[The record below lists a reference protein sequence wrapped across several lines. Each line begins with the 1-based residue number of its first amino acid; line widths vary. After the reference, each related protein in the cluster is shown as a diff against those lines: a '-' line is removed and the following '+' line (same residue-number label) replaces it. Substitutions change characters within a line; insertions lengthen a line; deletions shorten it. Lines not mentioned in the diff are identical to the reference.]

1 MGVGVFR
8 PFGLSPEGITELRS
22 RLAGWPRT

>member
-1 MGVGVFR
+1 MGDGVFL

-22 RLAGWPRT
+22 RLAGWPRH